1 MALQNYII
9 VKKYYNFFT
18 SFNNLFA
25 FFHFPHSSK
34 SAWKE
39 RRLLSKI
46 FTKERKDNKGGC
58 PI

>member
-25 FFHFPHSSK
+25 FFSFSP
-34 SAWKE
+34 
-39 RRLLSKI
+39 LLQIGMEGAGVVVKNLY
-46 FTKERKDNKGGC
+46 KREKGQ
-58 PI
+58 